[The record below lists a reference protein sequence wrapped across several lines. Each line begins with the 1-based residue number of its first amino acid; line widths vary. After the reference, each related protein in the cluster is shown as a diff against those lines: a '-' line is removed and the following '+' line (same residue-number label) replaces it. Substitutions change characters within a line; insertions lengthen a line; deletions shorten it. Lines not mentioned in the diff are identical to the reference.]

1 MTHSLWLHANH
12 QWAFVWIYYLLSK
25 NKCRVNCSMVKS
37 MSPGDSLVI
46 CVVYSLIHLL
56 FSTSHLYTYWT
67 TNNNNNDSHIATLWI
82 TLSLLDIETMNT
94 SGIDELCLQ
103 LCPCPLPGRRWTT
116 KGDRDRDKERERER
130 KKVWQNCKR
139 TSSEAFEVEKS
150 CPFNYFSAHL
160 TLLVMS
166 LEPEMSFG
174 LRTRRE
180 RTSRTRS

>member
-116 KGDRDRDKERERER
+116 KGDRDRERERER
-130 KKVWQNCKR
+130 ERGKKCGKTARGHRVRHLKLKKV
-139 TSSEAFEVEKS
+139 
-150 CPFNYFSAHL
+150 AH
-160 TLLVMS
+160 S
-166 LEPEMSFG
+166 I
-174 LRTRRE
+174 
-180 RTSRTRS
+180 TSRLIWRFWLCLLSLKWVLV